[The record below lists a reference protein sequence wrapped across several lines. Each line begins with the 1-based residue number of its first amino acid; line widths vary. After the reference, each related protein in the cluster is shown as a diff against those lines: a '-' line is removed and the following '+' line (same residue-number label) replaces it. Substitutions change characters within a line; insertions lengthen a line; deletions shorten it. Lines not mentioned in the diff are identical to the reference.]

1 LGSAQQGSKQQE
13 SKMASK
19 TKPAYRAFT
28 VVKNGNGDSYW
39 HQIGAAW
46 HHEDGKGVSVKLFAV
61 PMDGQVVLRDVAE
74 KTDERQVDPPF

>member
-28 VVKNGNGDSYW
+28 VVKNGYGDSYW

-46 HHEDGKGVSVKLFAV
+46 YHEDGKGVSVKLFAV